1 MGVLLRDAEVDKKS
15 GTLGFLSAHE
25 DVLGFDIMMNEV
37 MGMDIFKTGY
47 LQWVRQIQVRECS
60 LLTI

>member
-1 MGVLLRDAEVDKKS
+1 MAVLLCNAKVNKKS
-15 GTLGFLSAHE
+15 STLGFLSAHE
-25 DVLGFDIMMNEV
+25 DVLGFDITMNEV
-37 MGMDIFKTGY
+37 MGMDIFEMGY